1 MLNFHHAMG
10 KELESLRPDA
20 YVNGMHNKRTIA
32 AILFAASIAG
42 CSTTSAPPA
51 LSSKDQTELASL
63 PAGMATVV
71 QSEPVTEQRAFLDLP
86 DSERGAVISQWSN
99 RAQVTNRF
107 TPAERMLISVL
118 SREESDRFFA
128 LPASGQ
134 EDYLV
139 KVVERNANA
148 LRSCMTAT
156 HRRLGDAP

>member
-1 MLNFHHAMG
+1 MHH
-10 KELESLRPDA
+10 
-20 YVNGMHNKRTIA
+20 KRIIGGVSRIGISRRLA

>member
-1 MLNFHHAMG
+1 MDL
-10 KELESLRPDA
+10 
-20 YVNGMHNKRTIA
+20 MHNQRIIFV

-42 CSTTSAPPA
+42 CSATNSTPA
-51 LSSKDQTELASL
+51 VSSKDQAELASL
-63 PAGMATVV
+63 PPGMATVV
-71 QSEPVTEQRAFLDLP
+71 QSEPLTEQRAFLDLP
-86 DSERGAVISQWSN
+86 DSERSAVVAQWSN

-107 TPAERMLISVL
+107 TPAERMLISIL

-139 KVVERNANA
+139 KVVERNATA

>member
-1 MLNFHHAMG
+1 
-10 KELESLRPDA
+10 
-20 YVNGMHNKRTIA
+20 MHNQRIIFV
-32 AILFAASIAG
+32 AILFATTITG
-42 CSTTSAPPA
+42 CSATSSTPA
-51 LSSKDQTELASL
+51 LSSKDQAELASL

-71 QSEPVTEQRAFLDLP
+71 QSEPLAEQRAFLDLP
-86 DSERGAVISQWSN
+86 DGERSAVIAQWSN

-107 TPAERMLISVL
+107 TPAERMLISIL

-139 KVVERNANA
+139 KVVARNANA

>member
-1 MLNFHHAMG
+1 MG

-20 YVNGMHNKRTIA
+20 YVNGMRNKRTFA

-42 CSTTSAPPA
+42 CSTTSAPPG

-99 RAQVTNRF
+99 REQVTQRF

>member
-1 MLNFHHAMG
+1 
-10 KELESLRPDA
+10 
-20 YVNGMHNKRTIA
+20 MHNQRIIFV
-32 AILFAASIAG
+32 AILFATTITG
-42 CSTTSAPPA
+42 CSATSSTPA
-51 LSSKDQTELASL
+51 LSSRDQAELASL

-71 QSEPVTEQRAFLDLP
+71 QSEPLAEQRAFFDLP
-86 DSERGAVISQWSN
+86 DGERSAVIAQWSN
-99 RAQVTNRF
+99 RKQVTNRF
-107 TPAERMLISVL
+107 TPAERMLISIL

-139 KVVERNANA
+139 KVVARNANA

>member
-1 MLNFHHAMG
+1 MG
-10 KELESLRPDA
+10 KALESLRRDA
-20 YVNGMHNKRTIA
+20 YVNGMRNKRTF

-42 CSTTSAPPA
+42 CSATSSPPA

-63 PAGMATVV
+63 PPGMATVV
-71 QSEPVTEQRAFLDLP
+71 QSEPLPEQREFLDLP
-86 DSERGAVISQWSN
+86 DNDRNAVIAQWSN
-99 RAQVTNRF
+99 REQVTQRF
-107 TPAERMLISVL
+107 TPAERMLISVM

-148 LRSCMTAT
+148 LRGCMTAT